1 MYHRFKS
8 WLIGNSWSVYL
19 FLGNIHGIIKVILS
33 CILKVI
39 LAVFL
44 LLWYV
49 STGILSLSLRVEFI
63 TSALCQKHCTNQE
76 DLIQSNLVSPLSS
89 KHHFIK
95 SSMLIVV
102 AHCGFCWF
110 CVIVASTMNH
120 ICSLSSMF
128 FFFLVYCGYSVFHWC
143 GQHLCKFMGTKESV
157 CIRKEFNSHGTGL
170 GHQLGHR
177 LTVFFYYYYSYQLN
191 YDTTAEI
198 NHSLHNCFLCC
209 SPKLLLLMVF
219 QLLLYQTTHDISPG
233 FKPFTTMFSCGCF
246 LCFCSGWFIKQE

>member
-1 MYHRFKS
+1 
-8 WLIGNSWSVYL
+8 
-19 FLGNIHGIIKVILS
+19 
-33 CILKVI
+33 
-39 LAVFL
+39 
-44 LLWYV
+44 
-49 STGILSLSLRVEFI
+49 
-63 TSALCQKHCTNQE
+63 
-76 DLIQSNLVSPLSS
+76 
-89 KHHFIK
+89 
-95 SSMLIVV
+95 MLIVV

-209 SPKLLLLMVF
+209 SPKLLFLMVF

-233 FKPFTTMFSCGCF
+233 FKPFTTMFSCGCLQWLIYKTGVRMF
-246 LCFCSGWFIKQE
+246 RLVFKNSRGVDRRLLRWLSFQLVDRCWRRWKKFIF